1 MVIGKRIREHTN
13 ASGVT
18 SYFMYELHYTYSGI
32 KYSIDKYSGNIRVQR
47 LLMPVKDKRIA
58 EAVWAELANNDWRC

>member
-13 ASGVT
+13 TSGVT

-32 KYSIDKYSGNIRVQR
+32 KYSIDKYSENIRVQR
-47 LLMPVKDKRIA
+47 LLMPVKDKKIA
-58 EAVWAELANNDWRC
+58 EAVWAELEANDWRC

>member
-1 MVIGKRIREHTN
+1 MVIGKKIKEHTN

-32 KYSIDKYSGNIRVQR
+32 KFSIDKYINGRKHDRI
-47 LLMPVKDKRIA
+47 LMPVKNKQIA
-58 EAVWAELANNDWRC
+58 EAVWKELEANNWKS